1 MEAERSVEPIGT
13 NMTCGLAYF
22 SDFASRRL
30 ASRSGSQLSFTPNL
44 PLFAGD
50 HGGAVIPVPI
60 PNTEVKGS
68 IAEGSASPGRARV
81 GRRQLFLFLGSPTRS
96 TTPRPG
102 TFRCLLAARR
112 RTPQSRPARR
122 RTRWGLSK
130 PRRIRGRSSSSTR
143 RSRRPSSTV
152 RTSPTCA
159 ARAPRR
165 YSSTTALPDAYSP
178 HMAEWMSPSSAYSA
192 YFLVALQ
199 FCFLI

>member
-81 GRRQLFLFLGSPTRS
+81 GRRQLFYFVLRVSPSGQTRFSFLQK
-96 TTPRPG
+96 
-102 TFRCLLAARR
+102 LA
-112 RTPQSRPARR
+112 
-122 RTRWGLSK
+122 
-130 PRRIRGRSSSSTR
+130 
-143 RSRRPSSTV
+143 
-152 RTSPTCA
+152 TS
-159 ARAPRR
+159 
-165 YSSTTALPDAYSP
+165 YSP
-178 HMAEWMSPSSAYSA
+178 RCAGSLPT
-192 YFLVALQ
+192 LTDPNRL
-199 FCFLI
+199 